1 MEAFLAMIDK
11 NPYREKCPSLLN
23 DKQKEEIESKEQL
36 WGMKVKQVKPSRLT
50 TAWLMSEDPLM
61 EMAGQAYKSTEVRD
75 KTFELQQE
83 CGLLKGNR
91 KLSKV
96 KMLEA
101 LSSLSPNE
109 EHTKIVAAILLALKQ
124 VQVVCFN
131 EEKKSIWTMPGDLR
145 EWSKTKKTIWIDHRC
160 ERVLDGNV
168 SLGIWIN
175 TRELEKWSIE
185 WPTADGGFEEIK
197 LKLVEKYPNIIVKGE
212 DGKKPKKEDYA
223 KALGRAEAI
232 HNLMK

>member
-11 NPYREKCPSLLN
+11 NAYREKCPVAL
-23 DKQKEEIESKEQL
+23 DEKQKDEVESKDL
-36 WGMKVKQVKPSRLT
+36 VWGMKVKQVKPSRLT

-101 LSSLSPNE
+101 LSSLTPNE
-109 EHTKIVAAILLALKQ
+109 EQTKIVAAILLALKQ

-131 EEKKSIWTMPGDLR
+131 EEKKTVWTMPGDLR
-145 EWSKTKKTIWIDHRC
+145 EWSKTKKTIWIDHRS

-168 SLGIWIN
+168 NLGMWLN
-175 TRELEKWSIE
+175 TRELEKWSIGVLNGLLLME
-185 WPTADGGFEEIK
+185 D
-197 LKLVEKYPNIIVKGE
+197 LKRLS
-212 DGKKPKKEDYA
+212 
-223 KALGRAEAI
+223 
-232 HNLMK
+232 